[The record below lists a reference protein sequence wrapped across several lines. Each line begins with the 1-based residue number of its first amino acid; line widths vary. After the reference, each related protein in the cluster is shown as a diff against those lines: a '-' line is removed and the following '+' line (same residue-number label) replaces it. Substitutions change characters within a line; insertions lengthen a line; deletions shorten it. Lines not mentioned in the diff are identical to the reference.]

1 MREQLECI
9 KSIWERLVFDANATG
24 AVIII
29 PIKEKILAAIA
40 LEHFWSTSNKSWLY
54 SKMFHKEPS
63 QHVQFSSWMCSFKAL
78 LQAKS
83 RELTGDFISN

>member
-40 LEHFWSTSNKSWLY
+40 LERFSPLLINRGFIKKCFIRNCHSMY
-54 SKMFHKEPS
+54 S
-63 QHVQFSSWMCSFKAL
+63 
-78 LQAKS
+78 
-83 RELTGDFISN
+83 